1 MCIPAWFFCTVCVSL
16 WGSRGGATC
25 NHVHGALA
33 YFTPCFLSL
42 TCTAVC
48 VSTTAF
54 PCTVHSRV
62 YTPGFSLFFSWDRIL
77 QKKCKL
83 YIFTRILFLQVK
95 SGACK
100 LQRIYR
106 KSLIEDKQRKKNE
119 MRGSGNRS
127 PAHCFRRTNPRRG
140 KAGATTSPDD
150 DQSGTG
156 TGR

>member
-1 MCIPAWFFCTVCVSL
+1 MVSCAALRELLGVSCSSVGRIALLSAMSHGLALALLQRLGCAVCIPAWFFCTVCVSL

-62 YTPGFSLFFSWDRIL
+62 YTLGFSLFFSWERIL
-77 QKKCKL
+77 QKKTNFISL
-83 YIFTRILFLQVK
+83 PGFF
-95 SGACK
+95 S
-100 LQRIYR
+100 YR
-106 KSLIEDKQRKKNE
+106 LSLVLVNSNELIEN
-119 MRGSGNRS
+119 
-127 PAHCFRRTNPRRG
+127 H
-140 KAGATTSPDD
+140 
-150 DQSGTG
+150 
-156 TGR
+156 

>member
-1 MCIPAWFFCTVCVSL
+1 MVPPARRFGSYSESPAPPSVESRCSLALALLQRLGCAVCIPAWFFCTVCVSL

-62 YTPGFSLFFSWDRIL
+62 CTPGFSLFFSWERIL
-77 QKKCKL
+77 QKKTNFISL
-83 YIFTRILFLQVK
+83 PGFF
-95 SGACK
+95 S
-100 LQRIYR
+100 YR
-106 KSLIEDKQRKKNE
+106 LSLVLVNSNEFIEN
-119 MRGSGNRS
+119 
-127 PAHCFRRTNPRRG
+127 H
-140 KAGATTSPDD
+140 
-150 DQSGTG
+150 
-156 TGR
+156 